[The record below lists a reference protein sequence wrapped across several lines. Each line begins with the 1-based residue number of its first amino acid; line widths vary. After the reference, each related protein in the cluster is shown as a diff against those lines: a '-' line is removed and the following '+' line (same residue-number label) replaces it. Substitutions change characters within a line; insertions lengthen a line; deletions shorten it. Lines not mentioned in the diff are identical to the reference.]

1 MTDEIFNGLEHLGFK
16 DTSNLNLYEIEE
28 DTAKDKSNLGKTEED
43 KILSLLYTKT
53 ITYPVCNKT
62 FKSLAVKSSAYK
74 LNSRDSDLFM
84 RYFLINPY
92 FYDVWICE
100 DCGYAAMKADF
111 LNVKSYEID
120 SVSENITPRWK
131 KKNYPEIYDVNIAIE
146 RYKLSLLNY
155 VVMKS
160 KSSKKAVNCLKIA
173 WMYRLIDSESA
184 KDKEIIFLKE
194 ALKGF
199 EYAYYNESFP
209 IYGMDSFTIMYLIGE
224 LNRRVENYDNSL
236 LWFSKVITTPGV
248 KGKLKEMARTQKD
261 LARLGLENSKNSHSN
276 IHNDIDN
283 DIDIEDENFTIKKE
297 IDNNSEVKKSEKKE
311 NKKGFFSKLFGKN
324 N

>member
-1 MTDEIFNGLEHLGFK
+1 MTDEIFNGLEYLGFK

-28 DTAKDKSNLGKTEED
+28 DTAKDKSNLGKTEKD

-53 ITYPVCNKT
+53 ITCPVCNKT

-120 SVSENITPRWK
+120 SVAENITPRWK

-184 KDKEIIFLKE
+184 KEKELLFMKE
-194 ALKGF
+194 SLTGF

-224 LNRRVENYDNSL
+224 LNRRVGNYDNAL

-248 KGKLKEMARTQKD
+248 KSKLKEMARTQKD
-261 LARLGLENSKNSHSN
+261 LARLGLENSKNSHSD
-276 IHNDIDN
+276 IHNDM
-283 DIDIEDENFTIKKE
+283 DIEDENFTIEKE
-297 IDNNSEVKKSEKKE
+297 IENNSDVKKTEKKE
-311 NKKGFFSKLFGKN
+311 TKKGFFSKLFGKN